1 MGDEVQDAGSP
12 SASDMQDDSL
22 RIDTSAPAAVD
33 PGADSSDSSSEKKD
47 EPFDLLSVIRKV
59 GEKKDDA
66 AASSA
71 EPEEH
76 GDRTQPGPSASTPEA
91 KEPDDENFSD
101 VPFHKHPRFQQL
113 VQQRNAYKQG
123 HDEYAK
129 LTDFLAETGVAP
141 KEAAQILEIRA
152 LMKSDPAEAWKHLK
166 PMVQQLLADAG
177 ELLPAD
183 LQQRVKK
190 GEMTRDAAM
199 ELSRLRAAQT
209 NMQRVSQ
216 HEQTVSQQRAQRES
230 VQARVNAVVAW
241 EREQSK
247 DPTFVAMQEDIQ
259 KELLWIHKRDGVA
272 ADPDSAVKQA
282 QAAWDAVR
290 KRAKAAAPVR
300 KPVTPVTGGR
310 GAGGN
315 TAPQAKSVLDIVRS
329 RGATG

>member
-1 MGDEVQDAGSP
+1 MGEDVQDTGSP
-12 SASDMQDDSL
+12 AVSDTQDDTL
-22 RIDTSAPAAVD
+22 HIDAPADQPVD
-33 PGADSSDSSSEKKD
+33 LGTDSSDSSSEKKD

-59 GEKKDDA
+59 GEKKDEA

-71 EPEEH
+71 EPEEK

-113 VQQRNAYKQG
+113 VQQRNAYKTG

-129 LTDFLAETGVAP
+129 LTNFLNDTGLAP
-141 KEAAQILEIRA
+141 KDAAEILEIRA
-152 LMKSDPAEAWKHLK
+152 LMKGNPAEAWKHLK

-190 GEMTRDAAM
+190 GEMTREAAM

-209 NMQRVSQ
+209 IGQRASE
-216 HEQTVSQQRAQRES
+216 HEQTVSQQRAQREA
-230 VQARVNAVVAW
+230 VQARVSAVVAW

-247 DPTFVAMQEDIQ
+247 DPTFVAMQEDVQ

-272 ADPDSAVKQA
+272 GDPDSAVKQA

-290 KRAKAAAPVR
+290 KRAKATAPAR

-315 TAPQAKSVLDIVRS
+315 NAPQAKSVLDIVRT
-329 RGATG
+329 RGASG